1 MLSHLS
7 SEDSRIGLF
16 LKHDESS
23 FINDII
29 KLNLKI
35 IQENINASTA
45 ARGLKVQFELSN
57 ESKVIGKELVKHIE
71 TYLSK
76 RSDNSINITLNT
88 INTPKDQQA
97 HKALKIIENLKKYLT
112 FREQIIKNQQMLD
125 TLGISASDTEFF
137 DNVTSHTISQNTPKD
152 QQAHKTL
159 KIIENLKKYL
169 TFREQI
175 IKNQQMLDTLGISA
189 SDTEF
194 FDKIEHLNH
203 DSDIIYKK
211 MSSHRDKNRHN
222 LIKIMIIDREKLQ
235 PLSSIPC
242 LHFFKSRNLSH
253 Y

>member
-1 MLSHLS
+1 MHFKTVGFFMIVPAGPITKASLGYDIQNFRAWINNTVIPQQNHTGFTTEFHEKMLSHLS

-35 IQENINASTA
+35 IKENINASTA

-97 HKALKIIENLKKYLT
+97 HKALKDIFLNYRKFKK
-112 FREQIIKNQQMLD
+112 
-125 TLGISASDTEFF
+125 IS
-137 DNVTSHTISQNTPKD
+137 NISRAN
-152 QQAHKTL
+152 HK
-159 KIIENLKKYL
+159 K
-169 TFREQI
+169 
-175 IKNQQMLDTLGISA
+175 SA
-189 SDTEF
+189 
-194 FDKIEHLNH
+194 NA
-203 DSDIIYKK
+203 
-211 MSSHRDKNRHN
+211 
-222 LIKIMIIDREKLQ
+222 
-235 PLSSIPC
+235 
-242 LHFFKSRNLSH
+242 
-253 Y
+253 